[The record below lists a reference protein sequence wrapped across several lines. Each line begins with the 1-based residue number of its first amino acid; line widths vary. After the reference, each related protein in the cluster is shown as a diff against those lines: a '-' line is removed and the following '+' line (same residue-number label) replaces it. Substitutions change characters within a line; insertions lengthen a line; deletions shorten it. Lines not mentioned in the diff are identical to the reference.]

1 MKLVEVIKGLATSE
15 GTLEKTLKLAEDM
28 GKTTAMAEDVPG
40 FIANRLLIPY
50 LNEAVF
56 ALAEVC
62 RCSGHSYS
70 RTLLVTLR
78 YIGRESVP
86 SMTSTQ

>member
-28 GKTTAMAEDVPG
+28 GKTTAMADDVPG

-56 ALAEVC
+56 ALAEV
-62 RCSGHSYS
+62 RRSPDHTCSH
-70 RTLLVTLR
+70 TLFVTLR
-78 YIGRESVP
+78 GDGRESVL